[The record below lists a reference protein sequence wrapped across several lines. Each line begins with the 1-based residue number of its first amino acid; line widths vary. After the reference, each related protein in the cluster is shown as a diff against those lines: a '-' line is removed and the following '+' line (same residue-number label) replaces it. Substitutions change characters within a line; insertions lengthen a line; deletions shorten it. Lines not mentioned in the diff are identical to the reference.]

1 MEKVE
6 VKDLA
11 KIGGEIV
18 KELLSNRD
26 KWQFVSAGT
35 DNQGA
40 RWCIF
45 SVRDM
50 VWIGEDLRTFEL
62 LCREEVTDKGEYSI
76 IIDTVFEIK
85 N

>member
-40 RWCIF
+40 RW
-45 SVRDM
+45 RDM